1 MGGGLVDK
9 LVRNGRVRKFSL
21 GEVQLISQKKKKWLY
36 KKEAQKLNRTHNT
49 SQAILREN

>member
-9 LVRNGRVRKFSL
+9 LVSNGRIRKFSL
-21 GEVQLISQKKKKWLY
+21 GEVQLISQKKKWLY

-49 SQAILREN
+49 SQAILRGN